1 MLRLEPHL
9 RPTAPEL
16 LAHEWMQ
23 PEPGSRSRP
32 DLGARDRAE
41 LAPDR
46 AELAGDRAELAGDRA
61 ELARDLAEQPG
72 SLALAAA
79 RGRRPVALPPLASP
93 PPEVL
98 VTPERTRRDSV
109 TLTLTLTLTSAL
121 TPTLT
126 LTLTLTQ
133 ALALTRQG
141 GRSAHGH

>member
-1 MLRLEPHL
+1 MLRLEPRL
-9 RPTAPEL
+9 RPTAPQL

-46 AELAGDRAELAGDRA
+46 AELAPDRV
-61 ELARDLAEQPG
+61 ELARDSAEQPG

-109 TLTLTLTLTSAL
+109 TLTL
-121 TPTLT
+121 P
-126 LTLTLTQ
+126 
-133 ALALTRQG
+133 
-141 GRSAHGH
+141 

>member
-1 MLRLEPHL
+1 MLRLEPRL
-9 RPTAPEL
+9 RPTAQEL

-23 PEPGSRSRP
+23 PEPGSRIRP

-46 AELAGDRAELAGDRA
+46 AELS
-61 ELARDLAEQPG
+61 RDLAAQPG

-133 ALALTRQG
+133 ALTLTLTNQVQV
-141 GRSAHGH
+141 

>member
-1 MLRLEPHL
+1 MLRLEPRL
-9 RPTAPEL
+9 RPTAAQL

-41 LAPDR
+41 LAAVR
-46 AELAGDRAELAGDRA
+46 AELAA
-61 ELARDLAEQPG
+61 DLAEQPG

-93 PPEVL
+93 PEVL

-109 TLTLTLTLTSAL
+109 TLTL
-121 TPTLT
+121 P
-126 LTLTLTQ
+126 
-133 ALALTRQG
+133 
-141 GRSAHGH
+141 

>member
-46 AELAGDRAELAGDRA
+46 AELS
-61 ELARDLAEQPG
+61 RDFAEQPG

-109 TLTLTLTLTSAL
+109 TLTL
-121 TPTLT
+121 P
-126 LTLTLTQ
+126 
-133 ALALTRQG
+133 
-141 GRSAHGH
+141 